1 MGYFSKKRR
10 SPSRES
16 VDVTAW
22 PNSERIPLALALST
36 ASERGGAVAGNPS
49 SDSLQYDV
57 KERLCRHALDHHID
71 IFLYHR
77 RIPRLRWEVSV
88 ISFNEAFSR
97 SS

>member
-49 SDSLQYDV
+49 SDSLQEDAKGHLNRRSLGHLLDIAKIQINTEITKNPIKKIRT
-57 KERLCRHALDHHID
+57 KEIL
-71 IFLYHR
+71 F
-77 RIPRLRWEVSV
+77 
-88 ISFNEAFSR
+88 
-97 SS
+97 